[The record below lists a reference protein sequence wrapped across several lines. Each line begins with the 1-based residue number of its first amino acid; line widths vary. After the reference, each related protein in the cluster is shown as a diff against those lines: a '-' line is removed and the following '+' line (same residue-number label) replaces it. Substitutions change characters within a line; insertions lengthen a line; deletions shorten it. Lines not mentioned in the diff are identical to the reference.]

1 MSYTDILTSSSSS
14 SHGIVQASLTLLS
27 IVRFQ
32 QTFFRHGI
40 AQASL
45 AMLIWLNKNVR
56 FITDVFSPWH
66 SSSKLGSAHLAE
78 RKRSPKCINM
88 LKRKVSCSILLSS
101 GLAVLT
107 ATFVDAYH
115 EYRWCTSF
123 KQSVRGNHSDA
134 LRGYEG
140 VYGYFSHDRYFLYS
154 YSMAAFMASDFNRA
168 YQLAEECSK

>member
-1 MSYTDILTSSSSS
+1 MGGYTKYSHAVFYTFLHKYLSYTDILTSSSSS

-78 RKRSPKCINM
+78 RKRSSVFAVAK
-88 LKRKVSCSILLSS
+88 LKRTWLHPPGLIKTFFRISLLNID
-101 GLAVLT
+101 LDLLW
-107 ATFVDAYH
+107 Y
-115 EYRWCTSF
+115 TSQIVF
-123 KQSVRGNHSDA
+123 PAQSVR
-134 LRGYEG
+134 Y
-140 VYGYFSHDRYFLYS
+140 
-154 YSMAAFMASDFNRA
+154 
-168 YQLAEECSK
+168 